1 MTTRK
6 QYTKESK
13 LAAIGLVVD
22 QGLTIA
28 EAAGNLEMNADMLRR
43 WIKENQADNNDQVFR
58 GNGKLT
64 QNSEHPPILPVV
76 LRLNCHQQCMMT

>member
-13 LAAIGLVVD
+13 LVAIGLVVD
-22 QGLTIA
+22 PGLTIA
-28 EAAGNLEMNADMLRR
+28 ETAGNLAMNANMLRR
-43 WIKENQADNNDQVFR
+43 WIKENQADNNDQAFR

-64 QNSEHPPILPVV
+64 QNSEHPPILSAV
-76 LRLNCHQQCMMT
+76 LRLNCHQQFMMT